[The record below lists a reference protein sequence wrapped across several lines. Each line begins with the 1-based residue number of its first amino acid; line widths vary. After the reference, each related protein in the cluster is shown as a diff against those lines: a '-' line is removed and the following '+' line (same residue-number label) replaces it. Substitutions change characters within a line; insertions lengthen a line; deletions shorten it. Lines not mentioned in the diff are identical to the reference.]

1 MGLGDTL
8 KRALK
13 ATTTGVAKQTV
24 RDTFSGIREGK
35 PLKLLYRPIGAPSTG
50 LISAIEIETQR
61 RKEQTRFA
69 EEAEQTEKQVALEA
83 KLTEE
88 EKMSRRKLDHAVFD
102 EYASM
107 NPTVWSKVVRP
118 ALSDRKGKAI
128 FIGTPQGENH
138 LCGWYKSIEELSGG
152 VGL

>member
-88 EKMSRRKLDHAVFD
+88 EKMSRRKAAEEQLARRRATPGRPVFT
-102 EYASM
+102 SLI
-107 NPTVWSKVVRP
+107 NR
-118 ALSDRKGKAI
+118 
-128 FIGTPQGENH
+128 GTLLQ
-138 LCGWYKSIEELSGG
+138 
-152 VGL
+152 